1 MLWIKL
7 ACRFFGLR
15 WSVVFGAALM
25 SSWPCGCRCYL
36 GRVGA
41 LFGFFFVQK
50 LIVSD
55 KKGSNWLLILKPLLW
70 VHFFTE
76 THCFCKKR
84 WPLSL
89 ILRSCGPRLCSPMAG
104 GHDGDCSSEWSTLVV
119 SCLFLTF
126 VILHVVFYFVISFW
140 TLFLFVQKYKPRT
153 T

>member
-1 MLWIKL
+1 MG
-7 ACRFFGLR
+7 AFFL
-15 WSVVFGAALM
+15 
-25 SSWPCGCRCYL
+25 
-36 GRVGA
+36 
-41 LFGFFFVQK
+41 QK
-50 LIVSD
+50 LIVS
-55 KKGSNWLLILKPLLW
+55 
-70 VHFFTE
+70 V
-76 THCFCKKR
+76 KKR

-89 ILRSCGPRLCSPMAG
+89 ILKSCGPRLCSPMAG